1 MSKGIRK
8 GLAKDNYLNP
18 RSSTFGNKAA
28 SLRKAGYS
36 ASYAES
42 FGSKV
47 LADVEVSD
55 KVIASFKEF
64 VEDLPDLMK
73 VTRKK
78 IKQLIVSKDNIS
90 AKDYVAVLKQIE
102 MVAGWAGMFK
112 KTIEKRVETVMI
124 GIPRQ
129 ICRKCGNIMD
139 YMKQGEGRTAVQ
151 E

>member
-1 MSKGIRK
+1 MSKTIRK

-64 VEDLPDLMK
+64 VEDLPNLLE
-73 VTRKK
+73 VTKKK
-78 IKQLIVSKDNIS
+78 IKQLMKGDNIS

-112 KTIEKRVETVMI
+112 KTIEKRVETINI
-124 GIPRQ
+124 GIPLQ
-129 ICRKCGNIMD
+129 KCPECGHIMD
-139 YMKQGEGRTAVQ
+139 YMKE
-151 E
+151 

>member
-1 MSKGIRK
+1 MSKTIRK
-8 GLAKDNYLNP
+8 ELAKDNYLNL

-64 VEDLPDLMK
+64 VEDLPNLLE
-73 VTRKK
+73 VTKKK
-78 IKQLIVSKDNIS
+78 ISQLIESDNIS

-102 MVAGWAGMFK
+102 MVASWAGMFK
-112 KTIEKRVETVMI
+112 KTIERKVETVMI
-124 GIPRQ
+124 GIPLQ
-129 ICRKCGNIMD
+129 KCPECGHIMD
-139 YMKQGEGRTAVQ
+139 YMKE
-151 E
+151 

>member
-1 MSKGIRK
+1 MSKTIRK
-8 GLAKDNYLNP
+8 ELAKESYLNP
-18 RSSTFGNKAA
+18 QSSTFGNKAA

-55 KVIASFKEF
+55 NVIASFKEF
-64 VEDLPDLMK
+64 VEDLPNLLE
-73 VTRKK
+73 VTKKK
-78 IKQLIVSKDNIS
+78 IKQLIESPNIS
-90 AKDYVAVLKQIE
+90 AKDYSAVLKQIE

-139 YMKQGEGRTAVQ
+139 YMKE
-151 E
+151 